1 MQVYSILYLRSSL
14 TTLSWRYSHQRLLS
28 HMKQSSQPNLLTSSN
43 QQTSSKNLTS
53 IDAHPSENKITIDNT
68 QAFSTPADVKQ
79 WIKTQAQALGFAD
92 CGFLSVHHPLFAKQM
107 VQLQKW
113 LAKGYEG
120 QLQFMHNN
128 HHLRAHPEQLVD
140 GAKTI
145 ISVRMDYL
153 TQAPKPRAVT
163 DNDLP
168 NQGIIARYARGRDY
182 HKTMRGRLKQLALTI
197 ENMLPEWQHLD
208 IGSEEEFVFR
218 PFSDSAPIFERPI
231 AEAAGLGWTGKHTLL
246 INKQAGSFFVL
257 GELFISLELPDDS
270 PVKEH
275 CGSCS
280 ACIDICPTQ
289 AIVAPYQL
297 NASACISYLTIEH
310 DGVIDLK
317 YRRAIGN
324 RIFGCDDCQLICPW
338 NRYANLTPV
347 EDFSPRHNLDNSNLL
362 ELWQWQEADFM
373 KKTEGSPIRR
383 TGYVNFLRNI
393 AIALGN
399 ANGSQETIAQLQA
412 KLGIHNE
419 MLDEHIVWAL
429 AEQRDKLQ
437 TAKP

>member
-1 MQVYSILYLRSSL
+1 MSNKSQTNSQSQMPSL
-14 TTLSWRYSHQRLLS
+14 PTSVSAKKIAINNTHDFTT
-28 HMKQSSQPNLLTSSN
+28 T
-43 QQTSSKNLTS
+43 
-53 IDAHPSENKITIDNT
+53 
-68 QAFSTPADVKQ
+68 ADIKH
-79 WIKTQAQALGFAD
+79 WIKETAQSLGFAD
-92 CGFLSVHHPLFAKQM
+92 CGFLSVHHPLFVKQTE
-107 VQLQKW
+107 QLKQW
-113 LAKGYEG
+113 LAKGYEA
-120 QLQFMHNN
+120 QLQFMHSN
-128 HHLRAHPEQLVD
+128 HHLRAHPEQLVE

-153 TQAPKPRAVT
+153 TQTPTPRTVT
-163 DNDLP
+163 DNDYP

-182 HKTMRGRLKQLALTI
+182 HKTMRSRLKQLALKI
-197 ENMLPEWQHLD
+197 EAMLPEWRHLD
-208 IGSEEEFVFR
+208 IGADTDFIFR

-231 AEAAGLGWTGKHTLL
+231 ADAAGLGWTGKHTLL

-257 GELFISLELPDDS
+257 GELFMSLELPDDE

-289 AIVAPYQL
+289 AIVAPYEL

-310 DGVIDLK
+310 DGVIDEK

-347 EDFSPRHNLDNSNLL
+347 EDFAPRHRLDSSSLL
-362 ELWQWQEADFM
+362 ELWQWQEAEFM
-373 KKTEGSPIRR
+373 KKTEGSPLRR

-393 AIALGN
+393 AIGLGN
-399 ANGSQETIAQLQA
+399 ATGNQEIIEALQA
-412 KLGIHNE
+412 KLGLHNT
-419 MLDEHIVWAL
+419 MLDEHIDWAI
-429 AEQRDKLQ
+429 AEQRHKLDILLINN
-437 TAKP
+437 

>member
-1 MQVYSILYLRSSL
+1 MSNKSQTNSQSQMPSL
-14 TTLSWRYSHQRLLS
+14 PTSVSAKKIAINNTHDFTT
-28 HMKQSSQPNLLTSSN
+28 T
-43 QQTSSKNLTS
+43 
-53 IDAHPSENKITIDNT
+53 
-68 QAFSTPADVKQ
+68 ADIKH
-79 WIKTQAQALGFAD
+79 WIKETAQSLGFAD
-92 CGFLSVHHPLFAKQM
+92 CGFLSVHHPLFVKQTE
-107 VQLQKW
+107 QLKQW
-113 LAKGYEG
+113 LAKGYEA
-120 QLQFMHNN
+120 QLQFMHSN
-128 HHLRAHPEQLVD
+128 HHLRAHPEQLVE

-153 TQAPKPRAVT
+153 TQTPTPRTVT
-163 DNDLP
+163 DNDYP

-182 HKTMRGRLKQLALTI
+182 HKTMRSRLKQLALKI
-197 ENMLPEWQHLD
+197 EAMLPEWRHLD
-208 IGSEEEFVFR
+208 IGADTDFIFR

-231 AEAAGLGWTGKHTLL
+231 ADAAGLGWTGKHTLL

-257 GELFISLELPDDS
+257 GELFMSLELPDDE

-289 AIVAPYQL
+289 AIVAPYEL

-310 DGVIDLK
+310 DGVIDEK

-347 EDFSPRHNLDNSNLL
+347 EDFAPRHRLDSSSLL
-362 ELWQWQEADFM
+362 ELWQWQEAEFM
-373 KKTEGSPIRR
+373 KKTEGSPLRR

-393 AIALGN
+393 AIGLGN
-399 ANGSQETIAQLQA
+399 ATANQEIIEALQA
-412 KLGIHNE
+412 KLGLHNT
-419 MLDEHIVWAL
+419 MLDEHIDWAI
-429 AEQRDKLQ
+429 AEQRHKLDILLINN
-437 TAKP
+437 

>member
-1 MQVYSILYLRSSL
+1 MSNKSQTNSQSQMPSL
-14 TTLSWRYSHQRLLS
+14 PTSVSAKKIAINNTHDFTT
-28 HMKQSSQPNLLTSSN
+28 T
-43 QQTSSKNLTS
+43 
-53 IDAHPSENKITIDNT
+53 
-68 QAFSTPADVKQ
+68 ADIKC
-79 WIKTQAQALGFAD
+79 WIKETAQSLGFAD
-92 CGFLSVHHPLFAKQM
+92 CGFLSVHHPLFVKQTE
-107 VQLQKW
+107 QLKQW
-113 LAKGYEG
+113 LAKGYEA
-120 QLQFMHNN
+120 QLQFMHSN
-128 HHLRAHPEQLVD
+128 HHLRAHPEQLVE

-153 TQAPKPRAVT
+153 TQTPTPRTVT
-163 DNDLP
+163 DNDYP

-182 HKTMRGRLKQLALTI
+182 HKIMRSRLKQLALKI
-197 ENMLPEWQHLD
+197 EEMLPEWRHLD
-208 IGSEEEFVFR
+208 IGADTDFIFR

-231 AEAAGLGWTGKHTLL
+231 ADAAGLGWTGKHTLL

-257 GELFISLELPDDS
+257 GELFMSLELPDDE

-289 AIVAPYQL
+289 AIVAPYEL

-310 DGVIDLK
+310 DGVIDEK

-347 EDFSPRHNLDNSNLL
+347 EDFAPRHRLDSSSLL
-362 ELWQWQEADFM
+362 ELWQWQEAEFM
-373 KKTEGSPIRR
+373 KKTEGSPLRR

-393 AIALGN
+393 TIGLGN
-399 ANGSQETIAQLQA
+399 AIGSQENIEALQA
-412 KLGIHNE
+412 KLGLHNT
-419 MLDEHIVWAL
+419 MLDEHIDWAI
-429 AEQRDKLQ
+429 AEQHHKLDILLINN
-437 TAKP
+437 